1 MAFWQMRKNTTLCE
15 DHYSPETDMMIAV
28 FKDGTVEAYKGGLC
42 YRFIPS
48 TAKPDDGW
56 KMFLA
61 GFEKLEGM
69 TSHGTRDEC
78 CEVHCDEMH
87 E

>member
-1 MAFWQMRKNTTLCE
+1 MPLWKMTTLCE
-15 DHYSPETDMMIAV
+15 DHFSPEIDMLIIV
-28 FKDGTVEAYKGGLC
+28 YKDGTVDARKKGGDRC
-42 YRFIPS
+42 YRCIPT

-61 GFEKLEGM
+61 GIEKLEGM
-69 TSHGTRDEC
+69 ISHGTRDEC
-78 CEVHCDEMH
+78 CEVHCDEVH